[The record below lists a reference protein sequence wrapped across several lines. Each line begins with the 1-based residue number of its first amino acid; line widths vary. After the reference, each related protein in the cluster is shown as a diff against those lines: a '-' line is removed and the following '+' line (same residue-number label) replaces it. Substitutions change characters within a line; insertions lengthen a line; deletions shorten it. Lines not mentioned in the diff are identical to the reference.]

1 MTIKLFSHYY
11 GGWYEQEVETLD
23 DVIDALDQE
32 EDVRLP
38 EENEINK
45 RHRDHMYTW
54 CELVE
59 RLVGVSIFH

>member
-32 EDVRLP
+32 DQARLP
-38 EENEINK
+38 EKNEIDK
-45 RHRDHMYTW
+45 KHRDHMYTW
-54 CELVE
+54 DELVE
-59 RLVGVSIFH
+59 RFEGVTVFG